1 MNDGGRASIFK
12 QHNVEETNIMKRIVS
27 NIQNLGFTIM
37 NAPSEDKKVK
47 QGGIIIDQTL
57 VNGQSEGVSLR
68 LINGSQ
74 KTAAIKLDKGA
85 LKDLLQAVQEV
96 LAIEE

>member
-1 MNDGGRASIFK
+1 MRDGLSLFIKHKSLGD
-12 QHNVEETNIMKRIVS
+12 TIMKRVVS

-37 NAPSEDKKVK
+37 NAPSQDSKVK
-47 QGGIIIDQTL
+47 AGGIIIDQTL
-57 VNGQSEGVSLR
+57 VNGVSEGVAIR
-68 LINGSQ
+68 LVSGTKKS
-74 KTAAIKLDKGA
+74 AAVKLDKGA

>member
-1 MNDGGRASIFK
+1 
-12 QHNVEETNIMKRIVS
+12 MKRIVS